1 MLQLISGY
9 DFRQSSSRGKEPR
22 MLHRHAWVFFSVLFF
37 FGGVKKIP
45 NHVHRTFLE
54 YFFHNKKKKS
64 WKNIP
69 LKYDEHTWFF
79 FSRFF
84 IFFLKKKN
92 THVLRHAW
100 FFSTFFSSFDVF
112 QACSSDMHVFQACS
126 SDMRG
131 NFCCFKNQKLELP
144 RVKSSSYSRLER
156 PNENSLY

>member
-1 MLQLISGY
+1 M
-9 DFRQSSSRGKEPR
+9 F
-22 MLHRHAWVFFSVLFF
+22 HRHAWVFFSVIFF
-37 FGGVKKIP
+37 FGWKKYPTMVIGLFW
-45 NHVHRTFLE
+45 NI
-54 YFFHNKKKKS
+54 FFIIKKKKG
-64 WKNIP
+64 K
-69 LKYDEHTWFF
+69 KYSTQVRWTYMVFF
-79 FSRFF
+79 FKVFYFF
-84 IFFLKKKN
+84 SSKKET

-112 QACSSDMHVFQACS
+112 QACSSDMHVFQPCS